1 MNFWLMREVREEE
14 IKCVENHKFF
24 DTSLNDFAGIDD
36 ALLVMPG
43 LVADL
48 KDYALIL
55 QLWRSGQ
62 SWPTLALVMR
72 GMWEII
78 VLRWQLNHEMC

>member
-1 MNFWLMREVREEE
+1 MKEVREEE

-36 ALLVMPG
+36 ALLVMPR

-55 QLWRSGQ
+55 QL
-62 SWPTLALVMR
+62 
-72 GMWEII
+72 
-78 VLRWQLNHEMC
+78 

>member
-1 MNFWLMREVREEE
+1 MREVKGGR
-14 IKCVENHKFF
+14 KQSVENHKFF

-43 LVADL
+43 LVAVL

-55 QLWRSGQ
+55 QL
-62 SWPTLALVMR
+62 
-72 GMWEII
+72 
-78 VLRWQLNHEMC
+78 

>member
-1 MNFWLMREVREEE
+1 MKEVR
-14 IKCVENHKFF
+14 
-24 DTSLNDFAGIDD
+24 DDFAGIDD

-55 QLWRSGQ
+55 QL
-62 SWPTLALVMR
+62 
-72 GMWEII
+72 
-78 VLRWQLNHEMC
+78 

>member
-1 MNFWLMREVREEE
+1 MNFWVMKEVSEEE

-55 QLWRSGQ
+55 QLWRSSQ
-62 SWPTLALVMR
+62 SWPTLTLVMR